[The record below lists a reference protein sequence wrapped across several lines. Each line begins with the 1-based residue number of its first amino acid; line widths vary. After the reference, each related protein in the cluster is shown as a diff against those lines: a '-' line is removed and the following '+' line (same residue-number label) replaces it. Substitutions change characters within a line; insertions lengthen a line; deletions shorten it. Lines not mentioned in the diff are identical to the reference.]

1 MAFYGVS
8 GESRHAGGVIWRRG
22 WDSDCVQLLK
32 TKNLRA
38 FRFLPIRQNRSKAE
52 MDARIAHAA
61 PYTQRT
67 WQAAFEQA
75 LSAGARRQP
84 NATRVV
90 IADRNGQPDLGVY
103 GGSKRAATS
112 NRRKLE

>member
-1 MAFYGVS
+1 
-8 GESRHAGGVIWRRG
+8 
-22 WDSDCVQLLK
+22 LLE
-32 TKNLRA
+32 TKNLRD

-52 MDARIAHAA
+52 MDARIAHVA

-67 WQAAFEQA
+67 WQTAFAQA
-75 LSAGARRQP
+75 PSVGARSQP
-84 NATRVV
+84 NTTRIL
-90 IADRNGQPDLGVY
+90 IADRNGQPALAIY